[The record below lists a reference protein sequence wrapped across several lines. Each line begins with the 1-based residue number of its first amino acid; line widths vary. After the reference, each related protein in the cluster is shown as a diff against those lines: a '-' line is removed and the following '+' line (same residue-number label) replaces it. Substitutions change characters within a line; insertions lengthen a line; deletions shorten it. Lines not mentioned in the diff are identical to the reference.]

1 MQLITPAAGSDEE
14 LEKLGRSFQ
23 VAFPLTLYRMQW
35 LAAVHALPPEAA
47 AIVADHLSGDIYD

>member
-1 MQLITPAAGSDEE
+1 MQMKTPAAASNAG
-14 LEKLGRSFQ
+14 LEKLGDSFL